1 MTLSEL
7 KQSALQSTTFRG
19 HKMAPWSDF
28 LACSRCACKVCGME
42 VIVTPSPA
50 ANDIDIGGPAVAM
63 TCHKRLARYID
74 TTWEIVTYDVWGNAR
89 DGFDVND
96 NYRRGEI
103 TLRVKVQVNNV
114 GTASE
119 FESAYPSDS
128 QIREA
133 LGLGR
138 YKIETEGDDL
148 TIYVNRAS
156 NGYPEGELLC
166 TSHVSLSPIRKLT
179 E

>member
-7 KQSALQSTTFRG
+7 KTSALESTNFRG

-28 LACSRCACKVCGME
+28 LACSRCACKVCGMA
-42 VIVTPSPA
+42 VTVTPKPA
-50 ANDIDIGGPAVAM
+50 ANDIDIGGPAIAL
-63 TCHKRLARYID
+63 TCRKRPARYID
-74 TTWEIVTYDVWGNAR
+74 TTWEVSTYDVWGNAR

-96 NYRRGEI
+96 RYRHGEV
-103 TLRVKVQVNNV
+103 TLRLKIQVNNV

-128 QIREA
+128 QIRRT

-138 YKIETEGDDL
+138 YRIDTDGDDL
-148 TIYVNRAS
+148 AIYVDRAS
-156 NGYPEGELLC
+156 NGYPEGELIC
-166 TSHVSLSPIRKLT
+166 TSHKSLSPIRAL
-179 E
+179 